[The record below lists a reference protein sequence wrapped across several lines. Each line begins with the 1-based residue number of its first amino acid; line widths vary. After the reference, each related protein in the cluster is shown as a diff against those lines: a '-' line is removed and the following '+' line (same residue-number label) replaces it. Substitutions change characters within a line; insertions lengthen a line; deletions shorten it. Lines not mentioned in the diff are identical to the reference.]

1 MKLQGDLKSLT
12 IRSIIWFSVILLVCL
27 NFEYIVTQ
35 ALEGAVWYQIPLV
48 AIIVV
53 LGIRL
58 NIESENDAYSSIEM
72 ALILVVF
79 ISSWILFGVIHGF
92 NSFSFHILHPMLVLL
107 AYYVRKPSLG
117 NWVFSIGNVTAIFA
131 YQLRDINIYSIML
144 YMFILLGVFIHLA
157 HVQMIMT
164 SKRKLHK
171 KVDELETLY
180 AITKVLDSFPDLES
194 VLQQIT
200 RIVTYGIGV
209 DVCAV
214 MLYSQET
221 GKLELQARY
230 PNNASKYSIS
240 PESGL
245 AGEVFRTGQPIVC
258 GDLNQ
263 NLELLERIKFQNDE
277 NAIGIFP
284 LEHHEIRF
292 GVLLFTKKTA
302 MHIDSGIMQVMSA
315 VASTVSMVISN
326 AMHHETVARSAQM
339 DDLTGLYNRSYFYR
353 SLEHEV
359 RKAKFTGQSVYV
371 LVLDIDK
378 FKKVNDTYG
387 HLTGDRI
394 LECIGQ
400 IISTNTRKSDIS
412 ARYGGEEFALILPN
426 SCYTAAEHLAERI
439 RRSVEKLTVESDE
452 FSEIGDS
459 ITLSVGIACYPHCA
473 QEPKQI
479 VDMADKRMYA
489 AKRTGGNQYI
499 YES

>member
-240 PESGL
+240 RNRVLQVKCLE
-245 AGEVFRTGQPIVC
+245 Q
-258 GDLNQ
+258 DNQ
-263 NLELLERIKFQNDE
+263 
-277 NAIGIFP
+277 
-284 LEHHEIRF
+284 
-292 GVLLFTKKTA
+292 
-302 MHIDSGIMQVMSA
+302 
-315 VASTVSMVISN
+315 
-326 AMHHETVARSAQM
+326 
-339 DDLTGLYNRSYFYR
+339 
-353 SLEHEV
+353 
-359 RKAKFTGQSVYV
+359 
-371 LVLDIDK
+371 
-378 FKKVNDTYG
+378 
-387 HLTGDRI
+387 
-394 LECIGQ
+394 
-400 IISTNTRKSDIS
+400 
-412 ARYGGEEFALILPN
+412 
-426 SCYTAAEHLAERI
+426 
-439 RRSVEKLTVESDE
+439 
-452 FSEIGDS
+452 
-459 ITLSVGIACYPHCA
+459 
-473 QEPKQI
+473 
-479 VDMADKRMYA
+479 
-489 AKRTGGNQYI
+489 
-499 YES
+499 